1 VISTAPHPFTIHNY
15 RAFWFARLT
24 VMLALYCMMLIIA
37 WQAYNIARETMSVEA
52 SAFRLGLLGLIQFI
66 PRFFL
71 TPAAG
76 WVADN
81 MSRRNVGILSTAL
94 QAGIAAALA
103 ILTATDSQSLMALYA
118 VSFALGVVRTFMAP
132 ALSALAPN
140 LVPIA
145 SLPTAIALSS
155 IAWQAGM
162 LVGPAMAGPLYLVDH
177 ALHYWVSAGLY
188 TATAVL
194 LMTISHVARPKQQKT
209 VRPMRQIQ
217 EGWQFVWQSKLIFGT
232 ISLDLFAVLLAGAT
246 ALIPVYARDILQVG
260 EEGLSILAA
269 APAVGAGAIAILFS
283 FRPINTN
290 VGNKMLGS
298 VFIFGLATI
307 IFGLS
312 TSFILSIGCLI
323 IVGGADMFSV
333 YVRQSLIQLHTP
345 YAMRGRVSAVSLLTI
360 SASNELGEAESGFL
374 AGLVGPVI
382 AVVAGGAGAI
392 LVTAAWARL
401 FPEIGAARTFD
412 PPKNLQ
418 ID

>member
-1 VISTAPHPFTIHNY
+1 MISAAPHPFTIHNY

-71 TPAAG
+71 TPVAG

-81 MSRRNVGILSTAL
+81 MSRRNVGILTAAI
-94 QAGIAAALA
+94 QATIAAALA
-103 ILTATDSQSLMALYA
+103 VLTATDSQSLMALYII
-118 VSFALGVVRTFMAP
+118 SFALGVVRTFMAP

-140 LVPIA
+140 LVPPA

-162 LVGPAMAGPLYLVDH
+162 LVGPAIAGPLYLIDH
-177 ALHYWVSAGLY
+177 ALPYWVSAGLY
-188 TATAVL
+188 ASTAIV
-194 LMTISHVARPKQQKT
+194 LMTIGHVARPEQKISIGPMKQI
-209 VRPMRQIQ
+209 R
-217 EGWQFVWQSKLIFGT
+217 EGWYYVWRNKLVFGS
-232 ISLDLFAVLLAGAT
+232 ISLDLFAVMLAGAT
-246 ALIPVYARDILQVG
+246 ALIPVFARDILQVG
-260 EEGLSILAA
+260 AEGLSVLAA
-269 APAVGAGAIAILFS
+269 APAVGAGAIAIF
-283 FRPINTN
+283 FAFKPIETN

-298 VFIFGLATI
+298 VFIFGLATVV
-307 IFGLS
+307 FGLS
-312 TSFILSIGCLI
+312 TSFILSIACLI
-323 IVGGADMFSV
+323 VVGGADMFSV

-345 YAMRGRVSAVSLLTI
+345 DAMRGRVSAVSLLTI

-382 AVVAGGAGAI
+382 AVVAGGVGAI

-401 FPEIGAARTFD
+401 FPEIGAAQTFD

-418 ID
+418 A